1 MKADAY
7 ELGIVFGY
15 NRQLFAPLF
24 QRPYVWEKER
34 QWKPFWDDTRVV
46 AERLLRDPEDL
57 RPHFL
62 GAIVLEQLR
71 VPVGRP
77 DSRSIIDGQQ
87 RLATIQILLGAVRD
101 ICVSD
106 QRLAKLGESVEL
118 LMFNHSVMV
127 DEEDDRYKVWP
138 TNTDHAAYRIVMST
152 RSPEE
157 AKAELAK
164 NAGADKSNIVQAY
177 LYFYSTVREWATDED
192 GLSEQRLRALVNTIR
207 QGLLLVVVDMGS
219 EDNAQLIFETLNARG
234 TPLLPSDLVKNFLF
248 QAAKEKKLN
257 VEALYISCWHP
268 FDYNHAFWREEITQG
283 RLKRPRIDLLL
294 QHYLTLQK
302 NDEVSARSLFREFQQ
317 LSRDNPHRGPDW
329 FLKSLKQHGDYFR
342 HFLTVT
348 PDSREGT
355 FFTRLKT
362 MDTTT
367 VFPFL
372 LGLYESIEEKRID
385 EAQRLDILIAVESF
399 LVRRMVC
406 RMTTKNYNRLFL
418 DLLSE
423 MTNQGRFSYDAV
435 RSFLSA
441 QTAEANKWPSDG
453 EFRDAWLNMP
463 IYHAIT
469 RPRLRMILTALDEG
483 LHGSM
488 TESYKLLATNLT
500 VEHLMPQLWRDH
512 WPLVSVADE
521 TYEEK
526 TDRQA
531 KRDRAIQTIGNL
543 LYLTKSLNPYVSNGP
558 FERKKEAILK
568 HSAINLNRIWL
579 ENAVQ
584 WDESSIRKRSEA
596 LFDLALRIWPGPD
609 ERIQDEV
616 RSAVISAMADEDA
629 KRDTAE
635 AATDDELVE
644 RGFFE
649 EALQALGE
657 EHTSALRTFCSI
669 AENSPYRVSWHRE
682 DQTRTFEIEFPAL
695 CAGSLVSVH
704 ADGVMDINSRNM
716 QGSENANLFREALR
730 DALRYRIGLAVPDT
744 AEETHWSYP
753 VSLWIDRSD
762 DIMEILDSLIDKYV
776 DLENS

>member
-34 QWKPFWDDTRVV
+34 QWKPFWNDTRAV

-62 GAIVLEQLR
+62 GAIVLEQLK
-71 VPVGRP
+71 VPVGKP

-106 QRLAKLGESVEL
+106 QSLAKLGESVEL

-164 NAGADKSNIVQAY
+164 HAGADKSNIVQAY
-177 LYFYSTVREWATDED
+177 SYFYGTVKEWAMEDD

-207 QGLLLVVVDMGS
+207 QGLLLVVVDMDI

-234 TPLLPSDLVKNFLF
+234 TPLLPSDLVKNFLLH
-248 QAAKEKKLN
+248 AAKEKKLK
-257 VEALYISCWHP
+257 VEELYQSYWHP
-268 FDYNHAFWREEITQG
+268 FDHNHAFWREEITQG
-283 RLKRPRIDLLL
+283 RLRRPRIDLLL

-302 NDEVSARSLFREFQQ
+302 NDEVNARSLFQEFQQ
-317 LSRDNPHRGPDW
+317 LSKDNPNRGPDG
-329 FLKSLKQHGDYFR
+329 FLKSLRQHGDHFR
-342 HFLTVT
+342 HFLTLT
-348 PDSREGT
+348 PDGREGM

-362 MDTTT
+362 LDTTT

-372 LGLYESIEEKRID
+372 LGLYESIEEKMIG
-385 EAQRLDILIAVESF
+385 ESERLKILIAVESF

-423 MTNQGRFSYDAV
+423 MTNQRRFSYDAV

-441 QTAEANKWPSDG
+441 QTADANRWPSDA

-483 LHGSM
+483 LHCSM
-488 TESYKLLATNLT
+488 TESYRLLATNLT
-500 VEHLMPQLWRDH
+500 VEHLMPQLWKDH

-521 TYEEK
+521 TYEDKIEK
-526 TDRQA
+526 QA
-531 KRDRAIQTIGNL
+531 RRDRAIQTIGNL
-543 LYLTKSLNPYVSNGP
+543 LCLTKSLNPYVSNGP

-584 WDESSIRKRSEA
+584 WDESSIRERSEA
-596 LFDLALRIWPGPD
+596 LFDVALRIWPGPD
-609 ERIQDEV
+609 ERILDEV
-616 RSAVISAMADEDA
+616 RSAAISAPGDEDA
-629 KRDTAE
+629 QRYGVAP
-635 AATDDELVE
+635 ASDDELVE
-644 RGFFE
+644 RDFLE
-649 EALQALGE
+649 KALQVLGE
-657 EHTSALRTFCSI
+657 EHTGALRTFCSI
-669 AENSPYRVSWHRE
+669 AEHSPYRVRWHRE
-682 DQTRTFEIEFPAL
+682 DQTCTFEIEFPEL
-695 CAGSLVSVH
+695 CAGSLMSVH
-704 ADGVMDINSRNM
+704 PNGVMDVNFRNM
-716 QGSENANLFREALR
+716 QGSENANKFREMLS
-730 DALRYRIGLAVPDT
+730 DELMVKIGLYIPDT

-753 VSLWIDRSD
+753 ASLWIDRSD
-762 DIMEILDSLIDKYV
+762 EIMEILDGLIDEHV
-776 DLENS
+776 DPENP